1 MISNY
6 NKFFKE
12 KQMRD
17 ILNLLDN
24 LLFEENM
31 KATKAPW
38 KGKNSGVINPKTGK
52 PYTRGE
58 IFLIKVKTGSPFTLV
73 KGGEVVVDPKE
84 AKAVA
89 AWLATG
95 PVGVITMRTTDG
107 GTVKNT
113 EIQKTVELGSRESEN
128 LPVKPSDVF
137 ATDETQQ
144 IDDFGNNIED
154 ILKSGGFPAS
164 DMYNKIAGNPKLVSL
179 GKLGDAVIYMAR
191 QANEG
196 KTPLFPGDLNKDQ
209 IKAIELYASEY
220 IGALALVTGAA
231 PFIRGSRE
239 QFEEF
244 VGGNLADMI
253 MFFPKASNNPLA
265 DSFSVVNNATG
276 HAVKISSKAAG
287 KGAAPSLGSMKFPEE
302 VRKKY
307 PEATEFLDAAQ
318 DPGLSSFTQPFALM
332 NYLYEIDP
340 TKIPKAYQ
348 SMMPFSPEL
357 VAQIEN
363 SNKPGKALPRKI
375 MGQFEKQLSAK
386 VRDGAATDGGKA
398 WWATIQDMMRL
409 VNNDKIIPDFRAAL
423 IESLGYNFVQLYTKV
438 KNNKLVTEA
447 FWPAKISGQV
457 KLKTKGSA
465 GEQKGKMSVEISPG
479 GEDLDT
485 PSGQSREEA
494 GTLDAQVSTGP
505 RPKANIDTTDL
516 DTFAHQRTDLKAAD
530 TVEKTKRF
538 SKKATGRDYQR

>member
-1 MISNY
+1 
-6 NKFFKE
+6 
-12 KQMRD
+12 
-17 ILNLLDN
+17 
-24 LLFEENM
+24 
-31 KATKAPW
+31 
-38 KGKNSGVINPKTGK
+38 
-52 PYTRGE
+52 
-58 IFLIKVKTGSPFTLV
+58 
-73 KGGEVVVDPKE
+73 
-84 AKAVA
+84 
-89 AWLATG
+89 
-95 PVGVITMRTTDG
+95 
-107 GTVKNT
+107 
-113 EIQKTVELGSRESEN
+113 
-128 LPVKPSDVF
+128 
-137 ATDETQQ
+137 
-144 IDDFGNNIED
+144 
-154 ILKSGGFPAS
+154 
-164 DMYNKIAGNPKLVSL
+164 MYNKIASNPKLAGL

-196 KTPLFPGDLNKDQ
+196 QTPVFPNDLNKDQ

-231 PFIRGSRE
+231 PFMRGSRE

-253 MFFPKASNNPLA
+253 MFFPKATNNPLA

-287 KGAAPSLGSMKFPEE
+287 KGAPPSLGSMKFPEE
-302 VRKKY
+302 IRNKY

-332 NYLYEIDP
+332 NYLYAIAPD
-340 TKIPKAYQ
+340 KIPKAYR

-357 VAQIEN
+357 VAQIQN
-363 SNKPGKALPRKI
+363 SNKTGKALPRKI
-375 MGQFEKQLSAK
+375 MGLFEKQLSAK

-438 KNNKLVTEA
+438 KGDKLVTEA

-479 GEDLDT
+479 GTDLESPD
-485 PSGQSREEA
+485 GQSREEA
-494 GTLDAQVSTGP
+494 GTLDTQTSKGP

-516 DTFAHQRTDLKAAD
+516 DTIAHQRSKVKASAGGPEKLGS
-530 TVEKTKRF
+530 EKTLGRKR
-538 SKKATGRDYQR
+538 QR

>member
-1 MISNY
+1 MISKY

-17 ILNLLDN
+17 ILNLL
-24 LLFEENM
+24 ENILTEA
-31 KATKAPW
+31 KLSADQIPPTKVSA
-38 KGKNSGVINPKTGK
+38 VINPKNGK
-52 PYTRGE
+52 LFTRPE
-58 IFLIKVKTGSPFTLV
+58 LFLHKVKTGSPFTLV
-73 KGGEVVVDPKE
+73 VGGEVVIDPKE
-84 AKAVA
+84 ARNVA

-95 PVGVITMRTTDG
+95 PKKVETFATVGG

-113 EIQKTVELGSRESEN
+113 ELQKTVEFGSKEAEN
-128 LPVKPSDVF
+128 IPIKPSDVF
-137 ATDETQQ
+137 ATDEKQA

-164 DMYNKIAGNPKLVSL
+164 DMYNKIAGNPNLAKL

-196 KTPLFPGDLNKDQ
+196 KTPIFPADLNKDQ

-265 DSFSVVNNATG
+265 DSFSVVNNSTG

-287 KGAAPSLGSMKFPEE
+287 KGAPPSLGSMKFPDE

-318 DPGLSSFTQPFALM
+318 DPGVSSFTQPFALM
-332 NYLYEIDP
+332 NYLYAIDP
-340 TKIPKAYQ
+340 NKIPKPYR

-363 SNKPGKALPRKI
+363 SNKTGKAC
-375 MGQFEKQLSAK
+375 QEKS
-386 VRDGAATDGGKA
+386 
-398 WWATIQDMMRL
+398 WAYL
-409 VNNDKIIPDFRAAL
+409 
-423 IESLGYNFVQLYTKV
+423 
-438 KNNKLVTEA
+438 KNN
-447 FWPAKISGQV
+447 
-457 KLKTKGSA
+457 
-465 GEQKGKMSVEISPG
+465 
-479 GEDLDT
+479 
-485 PSGQSREEA
+485 
-494 GTLDAQVSTGP
+494 
-505 RPKANIDTTDL
+505 
-516 DTFAHQRTDLKAAD
+516 
-530 TVEKTKRF
+530 
-538 SKKATGRDYQR
+538 

>member
-6 NKFFKE
+6 NIKLKK

-17 ILNLLDN
+17 ILNLLEN
-24 LLFEENM
+24 LLSEENM
-31 KATKAPW
+31 GFRQFS
-38 KGKNSGVINPKTGK
+38 GKNSNVTNPKTGK
-52 PYTRGE
+52 PYTRAE
-58 IFLIKVKTGSPFTLV
+58 LFLIKVKTGSPFTLV

-84 AKAVA
+84 ARAVA
-89 AWLATG
+89 AWLTSG
-95 PVGVITMRTTDG
+95 PVDTITMRTTDG

-113 EIQKTVELGSRESEN
+113 EIQKTVELGSKEAEN
-128 LPVKPSDVF
+128 IPIKPSDVF
-137 ATDETQQ
+137 ATDEKQQ

-164 DMYNKIAGNPKLVSL
+164 DMYNKIAGNPNLAKL

-196 KTPLFPGDLNKDQ
+196 KTPIFPSDLNKDQ

-220 IGALALVTGAA
+220 IGALSLVTGAA

-287 KGAAPSLGSMKFPEE
+287 KGAPPSLGSMKFPDEI
-302 VRKKY
+302 RKKY
-307 PEATEFLDAAQ
+307 PEATKFLDAAQ
-318 DPGLSSFTQPFALM
+318 DPGLTSFTQPFALM
-332 NYLYEIDP
+332 NYLYEIAPD
-340 TKIPKAYQ
+340 KIPKPYR

-357 VAQIEN
+357 VAQINN
-363 SNKPGKALPRKI
+363 SLKTGKALPRKI
-375 MGQFEKQLSAK
+375 MGQFEKQLSATL
-386 VRDGAATDGGKA
+386 RDGAATDGGKA

-438 KNNKLVTEA
+438 KGDKLVTEA

-479 GEDLDT
+479 GEDLES

-516 DTFAHQRTDLKAAD
+516 DTIPKKRSSVKAAD
-530 TVEKTKRF
+530 TVAKPKEKF
-538 SKKATGRDYQR
+538 SRKATGRDYQR

>member
-6 NKFFKE
+6 NKFLKE

-24 LLFEENM
+24 LTEEKLAASQMPIN
-31 KATKAPW
+31 KA
-38 KGKNSGVINPKTGK
+38 SGVVNPKTGN
-52 PYTRGE
+52 PYNRQE
-58 IFLIKVKTGSPFTLV
+58 LFLIKVKTGSPFTLV
-73 KGGEVVVDPKE
+73 NGGEVVISPKE
-84 AKAVA
+84 AKNVA

-95 PVGVITMRTTDG
+95 PKGTITLQTADG
-107 GTVKNT
+107 DTVKNT
-113 EIQKTVELGSRESEN
+113 ELQKTVEFGSKEAEN
-128 LPVKPSDVF
+128 IPIKPSDVF
-137 ATDETQQ
+137 ATDEKQA

-164 DMYNKIAGNPKLVSL
+164 DMYNKIAGNPKLASL

-196 KTPLFPGDLNKDQ
+196 QTPIFPGDLNKDQ

-287 KGAAPSLGSMKFPEE
+287 KGAPPSLGSMKFPDE

-307 PEATEFLDAAQ
+307 PESTEFLDAAQ
-318 DPGLSSFTQPFALM
+318 DPGVSSFTQPFLLM

-340 TKIPKAYQ
+340 NKIPKPYR

-357 VAQIEN
+357 VAQLEN
-363 SNKPGKALPRKI
+363 SNKTGKAVPRKI
-375 MGQFEKQLSAK
+375 MGLFEKQLSAK

-438 KNNKLVTEA
+438 KGNKLVTEA

-479 GEDLDT
+479 GQDLDS

-494 GTLDAQVSTGP
+494 GTLDAQTSTGK
-505 RPKANIDTTDL
+505 RPSTRISTTDL
-516 DTFAHQRTDLKAAD
+516 DNVNQKRSDVKASD
-530 TVEKTKRF
+530 KNKPLGSEKTLGRKR
-538 SKKATGRDYQR
+538 QR

>member
-1 MISNY
+1 MISKY
-6 NKFFKE
+6 NKFLKE

-31 KATKAPW
+31 QATKAPW

-52 PYTRGE
+52 PYPRGE
-58 IFLIKVKTGSPFTLV
+58 MFLIKVKTGSPFTLV

-107 GTVKNT
+107 GVVKNT
-113 EIQKTVELGSRESEN
+113 EIQKTIELGSKESEN
-128 LPVKPSDVF
+128 LPIKPSDVF
-137 ATDETQQ
+137 TTDETQE

-164 DMYNKIAGNPKLVSL
+164 EMYSKIAGNPNLVKL

-196 KTPLFPGDLNKDQ
+196 KIPVFPGDLNKDQ
-209 IKAIELYASEY
+209 TKAIELYASEY

-253 MFFPKASNNPLA
+253 MFFPKATNNPLA

-287 KGAAPSLGSMKFPEE
+287 KGAPPSLGSMKFPEE
-302 VRKKY
+302 IRNKY

-318 DPGLSSFTQPFALM
+318 DPGVSSFTQPFALM

-340 TKIPKAYQ
+340 AKIPKAYQ
-348 SMMPFSPEL
+348 SIMPFSPEL

-363 SNKPGKALPRKI
+363 SNKTGKALPRKI
-375 MGQFEKQLSAK
+375 MGLFEKQLSAK
-386 VRDGAATDGGKA
+386 VRDGTATDGGKA

-409 VNNDKIIPDFRAAL
+409 VNNDRIIPDFRAAL

-438 KNNKLVTEA
+438 KGNKLVTEA

-479 GEDLDT
+479 GEDLDS

-494 GTLDAQVSTGP
+494 GTLDTQTSTGP
-505 RPKANIDTTDL
+505 RPEANIDTTDL
-516 DTFAHQRTDLKAAD
+516 DTFAHKRTDLKAAD
-530 TVEKTKRF
+530 TVENPKRF

>member
-1 MISNY
+1 
-6 NKFFKE
+6 
-12 KQMRD
+12 MRD
-17 ILNLLDN
+17 ILNLLDSV
-24 LLFEENM
+24 LFEANLAATEIP
-31 KATKAPW
+31 ATKVSA
-38 KGKNSGVINPKTGK
+38 VANPKNGK
-52 PYTRGE
+52 LFTRPE
-58 IFLIKVKTGSPFTLV
+58 LFLHKVKTNSPFTLV
-73 KGGEVVVDPKE
+73 AGGEVVIDPK
-84 AKAVA
+84 AARSVA
-89 AWLATG
+89 TWLATG
-95 PVGVITMRTTDG
+95 PKGTISLPTVDG
-107 GTVKNT
+107 DTVKNT
-113 EIQKTVELGSRESEN
+113 QLQKTVEFGSKESEN
-128 LPVKPSDVF
+128 IPIKPSDVF
-137 ATDETQQ
+137 ATDEKQE

-164 DMYNKIAGNPKLVSL
+164 DMYNKIAGNPKLASL

-196 KTPLFPGDLNKDQ
+196 RVPVFPADLNKDQ

-287 KGAAPSLGSMKFPEE
+287 KGAPPSLGSMKFPEE
-302 VRKKY
+302 IRKKY
-307 PEATEFLDAAQ
+307 PEATKFLDAAQ

-332 NYLYEIDP
+332 NYLYEIAPD
-340 TKIPKAYQ
+340 KIPKPYR
-348 SMMPFSPEL
+348 SMMPFSSEL
-357 VAQIEN
+357 IAQIEN
-363 SNKPGKALPRKI
+363 SMKTGRALPRKI
-375 MGQFEKQLSAK
+375 MGQFEKQLSST

-438 KNNKLVTEA
+438 KGDKLVTEA

-479 GEDLDT
+479 GTDLDT

-494 GTLDAQVSTGP
+494 GTLDAQTSTGK
-505 RPKANIDTTDL
+505 RPQANIDTTDL
-516 DTFAHQRTDLKAAD
+516 DTVAKKRSGVKASAGG
-530 TVEKTKRF
+530 VEKKLGSPKTLGRKR
-538 SKKATGRDYQR
+538 QR

>member
-6 NKFFKE
+6 NKFLKE

-24 LLFEENM
+24 LTEEKLAASQM
-31 KATKAPW
+31 PITKA
-38 KGKNSGVINPKTGK
+38 SGVVNPKNGK
-52 PYTRGE
+52 PYNRQE
-58 IFLIKVKTGSPFTLV
+58 LFLIKVKTGSPFTLV
-73 KGGEVVVDPKE
+73 SGGEVVIDPKE

-95 PVGVITMRTTDG
+95 PKGTITLQTADG
-107 GTVKNT
+107 DTVKNT
-113 EIQKTVELGSRESEN
+113 ELQKTVEFGSKESEN
-128 LPVKPSDVF
+128 IPIKPSDVF
-137 ATDETQQ
+137 ATDEKQA

-164 DMYNKIAGNPKLVSL
+164 DMYNKIAGNPKLASL

-196 KTPLFPGDLNKDQ
+196 QTPIFPGDLNKDQ

-287 KGAAPSLGSMKFPEE
+287 KGAPPSLGSMKFPGE

-318 DPGLSSFTQPFALM
+318 DPGVSSFTQPFALM

-340 TKIPKAYQ
+340 NKIPKPYR

-357 VAQIEN
+357 VAQLEN
-363 SNKPGKALPRKI
+363 SNKTGKAVPRKI
-375 MGQFEKQLSAK
+375 MGLFEKQLSAK

-438 KNNKLVTEA
+438 KGNKLVTEA

-479 GEDLDT
+479 GADLESPD
-485 PSGQSREEA
+485 GQSREEA
-494 GTLDAQVSTGP
+494 GTLNAQASTGE
-505 RPKANIDTTDL
+505 RPSARISTTDL
-516 DTFAHQRTDLKAAD
+516 DNVNQKRSDVKAGGKNEPLGS
-530 TVEKTKRF
+530 EKTLGRKR
-538 SKKATGRDYQR
+538 QR

>member
-1 MISNY
+1 
-6 NKFFKE
+6 
-12 KQMRD
+12 MRN
-17 ILNLLDN
+17 ILNQLDTILIEAN
-24 LLFEENM
+24 LAATEIP
-31 KATKAPW
+31 ATKSSA
-38 KGKNSGVINPKTGK
+38 VANPKNGK
-52 PYTRGE
+52 LFTRPE
-58 IFLIKVKTGSPFTLV
+58 LFLYKIKTGSPFTLV
-73 KGGEVVVDPKE
+73 DGGEVVIDPKE
-84 AKAVA
+84 ARAVA

-95 PVGVITMRTTDG
+95 PKGTHPMRTTDG
-107 GTVKNT
+107 NIVKNT
-113 EIQKTVELGSRESEN
+113 QLQKTVEFGSKEAEN
-128 LPVKPSDVF
+128 IPIKPSDVF
-137 ATDETQQ
+137 ATDEKQA

-154 ILKSGGFPAS
+154 ILKSGGFPAG
-164 DMYNKIAGNPKLVSL
+164 DMYNKIAGNPKLASL

-196 KTPLFPGDLNKDQ
+196 KIPVFPGDLNKDQ

-265 DSFSVVNNATG
+265 DSFSVVNNSTG

-287 KGAAPSLGSMKFPEE
+287 KGAPPSLGSMKFPNE
-302 VRKKY
+302 VRNKY

-318 DPGLSSFTQPFALM
+318 DSGVSSFTQPFALM
-332 NYLYEIDP
+332 NYLYAIDP
-340 TKIPKAYQ
+340 DKIPKPYR
-348 SMMPFSPEL
+348 SLMPFKPEL
-357 VAQIEN
+357 VAQLEN
-363 SNKPGKALPRKI
+363 SMKTGKSVPRKI
-375 MGQFEKQLSAK
+375 MGLFEKQLSSK
-386 VRDGAATDGGKA
+386 IRDGAATDGGKA

-438 KNNKLVTEA
+438 KGDKLVTEA

-479 GEDLDT
+479 GTDLESPD
-485 PSGQSREEA
+485 GKSREEA
-494 GTLDAQVSTGP
+494 GTLDAQASSGE

-516 DTFAHQRTDLKAAD
+516 DTVAKKRSSVKANAGG
-530 TVEKTKRF
+530 VEKKLGTEKTLGRKR
-538 SKKATGRDYQR
+538 QR

>member
-1 MISNY
+1 MISKY
-6 NKFFKE
+6 NKFLKE

-24 LLFEENM
+24 LTEEKLAASQM
-31 KATKAPW
+31 PITKA
-38 KGKNSGVINPKTGK
+38 SGVVNPKTGN
-52 PYTRGE
+52 PYNRQE
-58 IFLIKVKTGSPFTLV
+58 LFLIKVKTGSPFTLV
-73 KGGEVVVDPKE
+73 SGGEVVISPKE
-84 AKAVA
+84 AKNVA
-89 AWLATG
+89 AWLSTG
-95 PVGVITMRTTDG
+95 PKGTITLQTADG
-107 GTVKNT
+107 DTVKNT
-113 EIQKTVELGSRESEN
+113 ELQKTVEFGSKEAEN
-128 LPVKPSDVF
+128 IPIKPSDVF
-137 ATDETQQ
+137 ATDEKQA

-154 ILKSGGFPAS
+154 ILKSGGFLAS
-164 DMYNKIAGNPKLVSL
+164 DMYNKIAGNPKLASL

-196 KTPLFPGDLNKDQ
+196 QTPIFPGDLNKDQ

-287 KGAAPSLGSMKFPEE
+287 KGAPPSLGSMKFPDE

-318 DPGLSSFTQPFALM
+318 NPGVSSFTQPFMLM

-340 TKIPKAYQ
+340 NKIPKPYR
-348 SMMPFSPEL
+348 SIMPFSPEL
-357 VAQIEN
+357 VSQLEN
-363 SNKPGKALPRKI
+363 SNKTGKAVPRKI
-375 MGQFEKQLSAK
+375 MGLFEKQLSAK

-409 VNNDKIIPDFRAAL
+409 VNNDKIIPNFRAAL

-438 KNNKLVTEA
+438 KGNKLVTEA

-494 GTLDAQVSTGP
+494 GTLDAQTSTGK
-505 RPKANIDTTDL
+505 RPKANISTTDL
-516 DTFAHQRTDLKAAD
+516 DTVSKQRSKIKAAGD
-530 TVEKTKRF
+530 EKLGSEKALGRKR
-538 SKKATGRDYQR
+538 QR

>member
-1 MISNY
+1 
-6 NKFFKE
+6 
-12 KQMRD
+12 MRH
-17 ILNLLDN
+17 ILNLLNNILTEAKLSADQIPP
-24 LLFEENM
+24 
-31 KATKAPW
+31 TKISA
-38 KGKNSGVINPKTGK
+38 VANPKNGK
-52 PYTRGE
+52 PFTRPE
-58 IFLIKVKTGSPFTLV
+58 LFLYKVKTGSPFTLV
-73 KGGEVVVDPKE
+73 AGGEVVIDPKE
-84 AKAVA
+84 ARNVA

-95 PVGVITMRTTDG
+95 PKGTIVMRTVNG

-113 EIQKTVELGSRESEN
+113 ELQKTVEFGSKESEN

-137 ATDETQQ
+137 ATDETQE

-164 DMYNKIAGNPKLVSL
+164 EMYSKIAGNPNLVKL

-196 KTPLFPGDLNKDQ
+196 KTPIFPGDLNKDQ
-209 IKAIELYASEY
+209 TKAIELYASEY

-253 MFFPKASNNPLA
+253 MFFPKATNNPLA
-265 DSFSVVNNATG
+265 DSFSVVNNSTG

-287 KGAAPSLGSMKFPEE
+287 KGAPPSLGSMKFPEE
-302 VRKKY
+302 IRNKY

-348 SMMPFSPEL
+348 SLMPFSPEL
-357 VAQIEN
+357 VAQLEN
-363 SNKPGKALPRKI
+363 SNKTGRAVPRKI
-375 MGQFEKQLSAK
+375 MGLFEKQLSAK

-409 VNNDKIIPDFRAAL
+409 VNNDRIIPDFRAAL

-438 KNNKLVTEA
+438 KGDKLVTEA

-479 GEDLDT
+479 GTDLESPD
-485 PSGQSREEA
+485 GQSREEA

-505 RPKANIDTTDL
+505 RPKANISTTDL
-516 DTFAHQRTDLKAAD
+516 DTVGKQRSKIKASSD
-530 TVEKTKRF
+530 EKLGSEKTLGRKR
-538 SKKATGRDYQR
+538 QRQ

>member
-1 MISNY
+1 
-6 NKFFKE
+6 
-12 KQMRD
+12 MRD

-24 LLFEENM
+24 LTEE
-31 KATKAPW
+31 KLAASQIPITKV
-38 KGKNSGVINPKTGK
+38 SGVVNNKNGK
-52 PYTRGE
+52 PYNRQE
-58 IFLIKVKTGSPFTLV
+58 LFLIKVKTGSPFTLV
-73 KGGEVVVDPKE
+73 SGGEVVIDPKE
-84 AKAVA
+84 ARAVA
-89 AWLATG
+89 AWLSTG
-95 PVGVITMRTTDG
+95 PKGTITMRTVDG
-107 GTVKNT
+107 DTVKNT
-113 EIQKTVELGSRESEN
+113 ELQKTVEFGSKESEN
-128 LPVKPSDVF
+128 LPIKPSDVF
-137 ATDETQQ
+137 TTDETQE

-164 DMYNKIAGNPKLVSL
+164 EMYSKIAGNPNLVKL

-196 KTPLFPGDLNKDQ
+196 KTPIFPGDLNKDQ
-209 IKAIELYASEY
+209 TKAIELYASEY

-231 PFIRGSRE
+231 PFMRGSRE

-253 MFFPKASNNPLA
+253 MFFPKATNNPLA

-287 KGAAPSLGSMKFPEE
+287 KGAPPSLGSMKFPEE
-302 VRKKY
+302 IRNKY

-318 DPGLSSFTQPFALM
+318 DPGVSSFTQPFALM

-340 TKIPKAYQ
+340 NKIPKAYQ

-357 VAQIEN
+357 VAQLEN
-363 SNKPGKALPRKI
+363 SNKTGKAVPRKI
-375 MGQFEKQLSAK
+375 MGLFEKQLSAK
-386 VRDGAATDGGKA
+386 VRDGTATDGGKA

-438 KNNKLVTEA
+438 KGNKLVTEA

-479 GEDLDT
+479 GTDLESPD
-485 PSGQSREEA
+485 GKSREEA

-505 RPKANIDTTDL
+505 KPKANISTTDL
-516 DTFAHQRTDLKAAD
+516 DTIGKQRSKIKASSD
-530 TVEKTKRF
+530 EKLGSEKTLGRKR
-538 SKKATGRDYQR
+538 QRQ

>member
-6 NKFFKE
+6 NIKFKE

-24 LLFEENM
+24 LTEE
-31 KATKAPW
+31 KLAASQIPITKA
-38 KGKNSGVINPKTGK
+38 SGVVNTKNGK
-52 PYTRGE
+52 PYNRQE
-58 IFLIKVKTGSPFTLV
+58 LFLIKVKTGSPFTLV
-73 KGGEVVVDPKE
+73 SGGEVVIDPKE
-84 AKAVA
+84 ARAVA

-95 PVGVITMRTTDG
+95 PKGTITMRTVDG
-107 GTVKNT
+107 DTVKNT
-113 EIQKTVELGSRESEN
+113 ELQKTVEFGSKEAEN
-128 LPVKPSDVF
+128 IPIKPSDVF
-137 ATDETQQ
+137 ATDEKQA

-164 DMYNKIAGNPKLVSL
+164 NMYNKIAGNPNLAKL

-196 KTPLFPGDLNKDQ
+196 KTPIFPGDLNKDQ

-231 PFIRGSRE
+231 PFMRGSRE

-287 KGAAPSLGSMKFPEE
+287 KGAPPSLGSMKFPEE
-302 VRKKY
+302 IRNKY

-340 TKIPKAYQ
+340 AKIPKAYQ

-363 SNKPGKALPRKI
+363 SNKTGKALPRKI

-386 VRDGAATDGGKA
+386 VRDGTATDGGKA

-438 KNNKLVTEA
+438 KGDKLVTEA

-479 GEDLDT
+479 GTDLDS

-494 GTLDAQVSTGP
+494 GTLDAQVSTGG
-505 RPKANIDTTDL
+505 RPKSRISTTDL
-516 DTFAHQRTDLKAAD
+516 DNVNQKRSNVKAGGKNEPLGS
-530 TVEKTKRF
+530 EKTLGRKR
-538 SKKATGRDYQR
+538 QR

>member
-6 NKFFKE
+6 NIKLKK

-17 ILNLLDN
+17 ILNLLEN
-24 LLFEENM
+24 LLSEENM
-31 KATKAPW
+31 GFRQFS
-38 KGKNSGVINPKTGK
+38 GKNSNVTNPKTGK
-52 PYTRGE
+52 PYTRAE
-58 IFLIKVKTGSPFTLV
+58 LFLIKVKTGSPFTLV

-84 AKAVA
+84 ARAVA
-89 AWLATG
+89 AWLASG
-95 PVGVITMRTTDG
+95 PVDTITMRTTDG

-113 EIQKTVELGSRESEN
+113 EIQKTVELGSKEAEN
-128 LPVKPSDVF
+128 IPIKPSDVF
-137 ATDETQQ
+137 ATDEKQQ

-164 DMYNKIAGNPKLVSL
+164 DMYNKIAGNPNLAKL

-196 KTPLFPGDLNKDQ
+196 KTPIFPSDLNKDQ

-220 IGALALVTGAA
+220 IGALSLVTGAA

-287 KGAAPSLGSMKFPEE
+287 KGAPPSLGSMKFPDEI
-302 VRKKY
+302 RKKY
-307 PEATEFLDAAQ
+307 PEATKFLDAAQ
-318 DPGLSSFTQPFALM
+318 DPGLTSFTQPFALM
-332 NYLYEIDP
+332 NYLYEIAPD
-340 TKIPKAYQ
+340 KIPKPYR

-357 VAQIEN
+357 VAQINN
-363 SNKPGKALPRKI
+363 SLKTGKALPRKI
-375 MGQFEKQLSAK
+375 MGQFEKQLSATL
-386 VRDGAATDGGKA
+386 RDGAATDGGKA
-398 WWATIQDMMRL
+398 WWATIQDIMRL

-438 KNNKLVTEA
+438 KGDKLVTEA

-479 GEDLDT
+479 GEDLES

-516 DTFAHQRTDLKAAD
+516 DTIPKKRSSVKAAD
-530 TVEKTKRF
+530 TVAKPKEKF
-538 SKKATGRDYQR
+538 SRKATGRDYQR

>member
-1 MISNY
+1 MISKY
-6 NKFFKE
+6 NKFLKE

-24 LLFEENM
+24 LTEEKLAASQM
-31 KATKAPW
+31 PITKA
-38 KGKNSGVINPKTGK
+38 SGVVNPKTGN
-52 PYTRGE
+52 PYNRQE
-58 IFLIKVKTGSPFTLV
+58 LFLIKVKTGSPFTLV
-73 KGGEVVVDPKE
+73 SGGEVVISPKE
-84 AKAVA
+84 AKNVA

-95 PVGVITMRTTDG
+95 PKGTITLQTEDG
-107 GTVKNT
+107 DTVKNT
-113 EIQKTVELGSRESEN
+113 ELQKTVEFGSKEAEN
-128 LPVKPSDVF
+128 IPIKPSDVF
-137 ATDETQQ
+137 ATDEKQA

-164 DMYNKIAGNPKLVSL
+164 DMYNKIAGNPKLASL

-196 KTPLFPGDLNKDQ
+196 QTPIFPGDLNKDQ

-287 KGAAPSLGSMKFPEE
+287 KGAPPSLGSMKFPDE

-318 DPGLSSFTQPFALM
+318 DPGVSSFTQPFLLM

-340 TKIPKAYQ
+340 NKIPKPYR

-357 VAQIEN
+357 VAQLEN
-363 SNKPGKALPRKI
+363 SNKTGKAVPRKI
-375 MGQFEKQLSAK
+375 MGLFEKQLSAK

-409 VNNDKIIPDFRAAL
+409 VNNDRIIPDFRAAL

-438 KNNKLVTEA
+438 KGNKLVTEA

-479 GEDLDT
+479 GQDLDS

-494 GTLDAQVSTGP
+494 GTLDAQTSTGK
-505 RPKANIDTTDL
+505 RPSARISTTDL
-516 DTFAHQRTDLKAAD
+516 DNVNQKRSDVKASD
-530 TVEKTKRF
+530 KNKPLGSEKTLGRKR
-538 SKKATGRDYQR
+538 QR

>member
-1 MISNY
+1 
-6 NKFFKE
+6 
-12 KQMRD
+12 MRD

-24 LLFEENM
+24 LLSEEKLAANQIPV
-31 KATKAPW
+31 TKT
-38 KGKNSGVINPKTGK
+38 SSVINPKTNK
-52 PYTRGE
+52 PYNRQE
-58 IFLIKVKTGSPFTLV
+58 LFLLKVKTGSPFTLV
-73 KGGEVVVDPKE
+73 NGGEVVIDPKE
-84 AKAVA
+84 ARAVA

-95 PVGVITMRTTDG
+95 PKGIITLKTMDG
-107 GTVKNT
+107 DPVKNT
-113 EIQKTVELGSRESEN
+113 ELQKTVEFGSKEAEN
-128 LPVKPSDVF
+128 IPIKPSDVF
-137 ATDETQQ
+137 ATDKKQSIE
-144 IDDFGNNIED
+144 DFGNNIED

-164 DMYNKIAGNPKLVSL
+164 DMYNKIAGNPKLVAL
-179 GKLGDAVIYMAR
+179 GKLGDAVIYMAH
-191 QANEG
+191 QANDG
-196 KTPLFPGDLNKDQ
+196 QIPIFPKDLTKDQ

-287 KGAAPSLGSMKFPEE
+287 KGAPPSLGSMKFPEE
-302 VRKKY
+302 IRNKY

-318 DPGLSSFTQPFALM
+318 DPGLSSFTQPFELM
-332 NYLYEIDP
+332 NHLYAIAPD
-340 TKIPKAYQ
+340 KIPKPYR

-363 SNKPGKALPRKI
+363 SNKTGKSLPRKI

-438 KNNKLVTEA
+438 KGDKLVTEA

-479 GEDLDT
+479 GEDLDS

-494 GTLDAQVSTGP
+494 GTLDAQASTGK

-516 DTFAHQRTDLKAAD
+516 DTFAHKSSGVTARAGG
-530 TVEKTKRF
+530 VEKPKRF
-538 SKKATGRDYQR
+538 SKKAAGRDYQR

>member
-1 MISNY
+1 
-6 NKFFKE
+6 
-12 KQMRD
+12 
-17 ILNLLDN
+17 
-24 LLFEENM
+24 
-31 KATKAPW
+31 
-38 KGKNSGVINPKTGK
+38 
-52 PYTRGE
+52 
-58 IFLIKVKTGSPFTLV
+58 
-73 KGGEVVVDPKE
+73 
-84 AKAVA
+84 
-89 AWLATG
+89 
-95 PVGVITMRTTDG
+95 MRTSDG

-113 EIQKTVELGSRESEN
+113 EIQKTVELGSKESEN
-128 LPVKPSDVF
+128 IPIKPSDVF
-137 ATDETQQ
+137 ATDETQE

-164 DMYNKIAGNPKLVSL
+164 EMYNKIAGNPNLVKL

-196 KTPLFPGDLNKDQ
+196 QVPVFPGDLNKDQ
-209 IKAIELYASEY
+209 TKAIELYASEY

-253 MFFPKASNNPLA
+253 MFFPKATNNPLA

-287 KGAAPSLGSMKFPEE
+287 KGAPPSLGSMKFPEE
-302 VRKKY
+302 VQNKY
-307 PEATEFLDAAQ
+307 PEATKFLEAAQ
-318 DPGLSSFTQPFALM
+318 DPGVSSFTQPFMLM

-340 TKIPKAYQ
+340 NKIPKPYR
-348 SMMPFSPEL
+348 SLMPFSPEL
-357 VAQIEN
+357 VSQLEN
-363 SNKPGKALPRKI
+363 SNKTGKAVPRKI
-375 MGQFEKQLSAK
+375 MGLFEKQLSAK
-386 VRDGAATDGGKA
+386 VRDGKATDGGKA

-438 KNNKLVTEA
+438 KGNKLVTEA

-494 GTLDAQVSTGP
+494 GTLDAQTSTGK
-505 RPKANIDTTDL
+505 RPKANISTTDL
-516 DTFAHQRTDLKAAD
+516 DTIPKKRSNIKAAD
-530 TVEKTKRF
+530 TVAKPKEKF
-538 SKKATGRDYQR
+538 SRKATGRDYQR

>member
-1 MISNY
+1 
-6 NKFFKE
+6 
-12 KQMRD
+12 MRD
-17 ILNLLDN
+17 ILNLLEN
-24 LLFEENM
+24 LLFEEKLAANQIPI
-31 KATKAPW
+31 TKA
-38 KGKNSGVINPKTGK
+38 SGVVNPKTGK
-52 PYTRGE
+52 PYNRQE
-58 IFLIKVKTGSPFTLV
+58 LFLIKVKTGSPFTLV
-73 KGGEVVVDPKE
+73 TGGEVIINPKE

-95 PVGVITMRTTDG
+95 PKGIITLQTADG
-107 GTVKNT
+107 DTVKNT
-113 EIQKTVELGSRESEN
+113 ELQKTVEFGSKEAEN
-128 LPVKPSDVF
+128 IPIKPSDVF
-137 ATDETQQ
+137 ATDETQE

-164 DMYNKIAGNPKLVSL
+164 EMYSKIAGNPNLVKL

-196 KTPLFPGDLNKDQ
+196 KIPIFPPDLNKDQ
-209 IKAIELYASEY
+209 TKAIELYASEY

-253 MFFPKASNNPLA
+253 MFFPKATNNPLA

-287 KGAAPSLGSMKFPEE
+287 KGAPPSLGSMKFPEE
-302 VRKKY
+302 IRTKY
-307 PEATEFLDAAQ
+307 PEATEFLDSAQ
-318 DPGLSSFTQPFALM
+318 DSGLSSFTQPFALM
-332 NYLYEIDP
+332 NYLYAIAPD
-340 TKIPKAYQ
+340 KIPKPYR
-348 SMMPFSPEL
+348 SIMPFSPEL

-363 SNKPGKALPRKI
+363 SNKTGKALPRKI
-375 MGQFEKQLSAK
+375 MGLFEKQLSAK
-386 VRDGAATDGGKA
+386 VRDGTATDGGKA

-409 VNNDKIIPDFRAAL
+409 VNNDKIIPEFRAAL

-438 KNNKLVTEA
+438 KGNKLVTEA

-479 GEDLDT
+479 GTDMDS
-485 PSGQSREEA
+485 PDGKSREEA
-494 GTLDAQVSTGP
+494 GTLDTQTSKGN
-505 RPKANIDTTDL
+505 RPKANISTTDL
-516 DTFAHQRTDLKAAD
+516 DTAAEKKSGLKASAGGMEKKLGS
-530 TVEKTKRF
+530 EKTLGRKRQ
-538 SKKATGRDYQR
+538 K

>member
-1 MISNY
+1 
-6 NKFFKE
+6 
-12 KQMRD
+12 MRD

-31 KATKAPW
+31 QATKAPW

-52 PYTRGE
+52 PYPRGE
-58 IFLIKVKTGSPFTLV
+58 MFLIKVKTGSPFTLV
-73 KGGEVVVDPKE
+73 KGGEVVIDPKE
-84 AKAVA
+84 AKAVS

-95 PVGVITMRTTDG
+95 PTGTITMRTTNG

-113 EIQKTVELGSRESEN
+113 QIQKTVELGSKESEN

-137 ATDETQQ
+137 ATDETQE

-164 DMYNKIAGNPKLVSL
+164 QMYSKIAGNPNLIKL

-196 KTPLFPGDLNKDQ
+196 QVPVFPGDLNKDQ
-209 IKAIELYASEY
+209 TKAIELYASEY
-220 IGALALVTGAA
+220 IGVLALVTGAA

-244 VGGNLADMI
+244 VGGNLSDMI
-253 MFFPKASNNPLA
+253 MFFPKATNNPLA

-287 KGAAPSLGSMKFPEE
+287 KGAPPSLGSMKFPEE
-302 VRKKY
+302 IRNKY
-307 PEATEFLDAAQ
+307 PEATKFLDAAQ
-318 DPGLSSFTQPFALM
+318 DPGSSSFTQPFELM
-332 NYLYEIDP
+332 NYLYDIAPD
-340 TKIPKAYQ
+340 KIPKPYR
-348 SMMPFSPEL
+348 SMMPFSSEL
-357 VAQIEN
+357 IAQIEN
-363 SNKPGKALPRKI
+363 SNNTGRALPRKI
-375 MGQFEKQLSAK
+375 MGLFEKQLSAK

-409 VNNDKIIPDFRAAL
+409 VNNDKIIPEFRAAL

-438 KNNKLVTEA
+438 KGNKLVTEA

-485 PSGQSREEA
+485 PAGQSRDEA
-494 GTLDAQVSTGP
+494 GTLDIQTATGKTS
-505 RPKANIDTTDL
+505 KARVDTPDL
-516 DTFAHQRTDLKAAD
+516 DVFSQQRSSVTARAGG
-530 TVEKTKRF
+530 VEKPKRF